1 MAQKQKE
8 VADAIIEAI
17 GRPAVAITMAAVAF
31 VIGVIVML
39 RTMPPRTIVMATGSP
54 GGAYFDFGERY
65 RAALASAGVEVRV
78 VPTAGSQENLALLLD
93 PHSGVSVG
101 LIQGGTVG
109 ADVSSKLESL
119 GTVFYEPLWLFR
131 KRGSGNRGLAEDLR
145 GRRISIGPV
154 GSGTRALSLELLKR
168 NRIDGQVSELLAL
181 ASQAAGEKLSSGEID
196 AAFIL
201 GAWEAP
207 IVQKLLAD
215 ERIELAS
222 FPNADAYIAL
232 FPFLN
237 KVMVPRGV
245 GDLAQDLP
253 PTDVTLLA
261 PKASLVVHKDTHPA
275 IQYLLLNAAVQIHS
289 RPGVFQHASQFPAA
303 EAIDIPMSSEAL
315 QFYKSGRSYLH
326 SYLPFWLAD
335 LFGKLIVLLIPIL
348 GILYP
353 LIKSVPTLYD
363 WLIRSKV
370 ARIYGELKVL
380 EEEIVE
386 ARRTGRDMSALIARL
401 DRIEKRAD
409 RLQVPVA
416 YANMR
421 DQFGIVREHLGSGE
435 QRASR

>member
-1 MAQKQKE
+1 
-8 VADAIIEAI
+8 
-17 GRPAVAITMAAVAF
+17 
-31 VIGVIVML
+31 
-39 RTMPPRTIVMATGSP
+39 
-54 GGAYFDFGERY
+54 
-65 RAALASAGVEVRV
+65 
-78 VPTAGSQENLALLLD
+78 
-93 PHSGVSVG
+93 
-101 LIQGGTVG
+101 
-109 ADVSSKLESL
+109 
-119 GTVFYEPLWLFR
+119 
-131 KRGSGNRGLAEDLR
+131 
-145 GRRISIGPV
+145 
-154 GSGTRALSLELLKR
+154 LSLELLKR

-181 ASQAAGEKLSSGEID
+181 ASDAAGEKLSSGEID
-196 AAFIL
+196 AALIL
-201 GAWEAP
+201 GAWDAP

-401 DRIEKRAD
+401 DRLEKRAD
-409 RLQVPVA
+409 RLKVPVA
-416 YANMR
+416 YASMR

-435 QRASR
+435 QRNKKPV

>member
-1 MAQKQKE
+1 M
-8 VADAIIEAI
+8 
-17 GRPAVAITMAAVAF
+17 
-31 VIGVIVML
+31 
-39 RTMPPRTIVMATGSP
+39 
-54 GGAYFDFGERY
+54 
-65 RAALASAGVEVRV
+65 
-78 VPTAGSQENLALLLD
+78 
-93 PHSGVSVG
+93 
-101 LIQGGTVG
+101 
-109 ADVSSKLESL
+109 
-119 GTVFYEPLWLFR
+119 
-131 KRGSGNRGLAEDLR
+131 
-145 GRRISIGPV
+145 
-154 GSGTRALSLELLKR
+154 
-168 NRIDGQVSELLAL
+168 
-181 ASQAAGEKLSSGEID
+181 
-196 AAFIL
+196 
-201 GAWEAP
+201 
-207 IVQKLLAD
+207 QKLLAD
-215 ERIELAS
+215 ERIELSS

-245 GDLAQDLP
+245 GDLAKDLP

-315 QFYKSGRSYLH
+315 QFYKSGRSYLNSH
-326 SYLPFWLAD
+326 LPFWLAD

-353 LIKSVPTLYD
+353 LIKNVHTLYD

-386 ARRTGRDMSALIARL
+386 ASRTGRDMSALIARL

-409 RLQVPVA
+409 RLKVPVA
-416 YANMR
+416 YASMR

-435 QRASR
+435 QRNKKPV